1 MRDLIQKWLTIGVKN
16 PQDDERLYDI
26 VIKSSENKADL
37 QDFVDANNSLGEKFD
52 VDELYHRYEDLYC
65 FMKSYQKNSS

>member
-37 QDFVDANNSLGEKFD
+37 
-52 VDELYHRYEDLYC
+52 
-65 FMKSYQKNSS
+65 